1 MEKKPLIE
9 AGRIVNTHGV
19 RGEVKIEVWL
29 DSPQFLKSFKRFA
42 LDSGE
47 ELKVLD
53 AKTHKGFVIA
63 RLEGVDDVNAAM
75 RLKGKTL
82 FVRREDAALPKGAFF
97 LQDIIN
103 ARVVDESGAEI
114 GTLVDIMETP
124 ASNVYVVKGAT
135 EHLIPAVPEFVKKTN
150 PDAGIITVHLIE
162 GM

>member
-1 MEKKPLIE
+1 MEKKLLID

-29 DSPQFLKSFKRFA
+29 DSPRFLKSFKRLT

-47 ELKVLD
+47 ELKVMD
-53 AKTHKGFVIA
+53 AKVHKGFVIA
-63 RLEGVDDVNAAM
+63 KLEGVDDVNAAM

-82 FVRREDAALPKGAFF
+82 SVRREDAALPKGAFF

-103 ARVVDESGAEI
+103 ARVVDEDGNEI
-114 GTLVDIMETP
+114 GTLVDILETP
-124 ASNVYVVKGAT
+124 ASNVYVVKGET
-135 EHLIPAVPEFVKKTN
+135 EHLIPAVPAFIEKTD
-150 PDAGIITVHLIE
+150 PEAGMITVHLIE